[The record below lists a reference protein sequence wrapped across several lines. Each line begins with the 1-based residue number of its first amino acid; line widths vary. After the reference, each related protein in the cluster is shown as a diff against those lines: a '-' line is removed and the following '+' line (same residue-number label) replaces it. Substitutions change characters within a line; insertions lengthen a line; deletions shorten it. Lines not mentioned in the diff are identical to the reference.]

1 MDSERIWILIAR
13 KKAGEASPQ
22 ELAELASLQGNTPYS
37 SEVMDKIWD
46 SPIHSFPEM
55 KAGSGLWDRLEKQL
69 DQPPPPVKRLSPKL
83 WWAAAACLLGIGIS
97 WFVLMHPSDIK
108 TEQPFT
114 ASLNTVTTKPSSK
127 VKQQLPDG
135 TQVWLNGNS
144 QLTYS
149 TADFG
154 KTKRE
159 VVLTG
164 EAFFDVVKNEKIPFI
179 IHAINVNITV
189 KGTAFNVKAYPKQKN
204 VETSLIRGL
213 IEITT
218 KQDPER
224 KIIVKPNEKIII
236 PEVENEKS
244 VSVPD
249 NSGALYSI
257 ARLQKDNHQV
267 IAETAWM
274 QSRLEFDNES
284 FEQIA
289 PKMDSWYSVSIHFT
303 DSAIAGRRFSFV
315 IEKES
320 LQQTLEALKISYP
333 FNYQIKGSEIWISK
347 K

>member
-1 MDSERIWILIAR
+1 MDSERIWILLAR
-13 KKAGEASPQ
+13 KKAGEASPE
-22 ELAELASLQGNTPYS
+22 ELAELESLQGNTAYS
-37 SEVMDKIWD
+37 NEVMDKIWD
-46 SPIHSFPEM
+46 SPMHSFPEM
-55 KAGSGLWDRLEKQL
+55 KINPGHWDRLEHRIHQA
-69 DQPPPPVKRLSPKL
+69 PVKRLSLKIA
-83 WWAAAACLLGIGIS
+83 WAAAACVLSIGIS
-97 WFVLMHPSDIK
+97 WLVFIYRSDLK
-108 TEQPFT
+108 TEKPLT

-127 VKQQLPDG
+127 VKQELPDG

-149 TADFG
+149 TVDFG
-154 KTKRE
+154 KAKRE

-164 EAFFDVVKNEKIPFI
+164 EAFFDVVKNEKVPFI

-224 KIIVKPNEKIII
+224 RIILKPNEKIII
-236 PEVENEKS
+236 PEVENEKT
-244 VSVPD
+244 
-249 NSGALYSI
+249 NSDANSSQSLYSI
-257 ARLQKDNHQV
+257 ARLQKDKNQA
-267 IAETAWM
+267 IAETVWM

-284 FEQIA
+284 FESIA
-289 PKMDSWYSVSIHFT
+289 PKMDSWFSVSIHFR
-303 DSAIAGRRFSFV
+303 DSAIASRRFSAA

-320 LQQTLEALKISYP
+320 LQQTLEALKLSYP

>member
-1 MDSERIWILIAR
+1 MDSERIWVLLAR

-22 ELAELASLQGNTPYS
+22 ELAELESLQGNTAYS
-37 SEVMDKIWD
+37 NEVIDKIWD
-46 SPIHSFPEM
+46 SPMHSFPEM
-55 KAGSGLWDRLEKQL
+55 KANPDLWDRLKKRI
-69 DQPPPPVKRLSPKL
+69 DHPPVIRLSPKIG
-83 WWAAAACLLGIGIS
+83 WAAAACVLSIGIS
-97 WFVLMHPSDIK
+97 WLVLMHRSDLK
-108 TEQPFT
+108 TEQPLT

-127 VKQQLPDG
+127 VKQELPDG

-149 TADFG
+149 TVDFG

-159 VVLTG
+159 VVLVG
-164 EAFFDVVKNEKIPFI
+164 EAFFDVVKNEKVPFI

-189 KGTAFNVKAYPKQKN
+189 KGTAFNVKAYPSQKN

-224 KIIVKPNEKIII
+224 KIILKPNEKIII
-236 PEVENEKS
+236 PEVGNEKT
-244 VSVPD
+244 VSD
-249 NSGALYSI
+249 IDSSQSLYSI
-257 ARLQKDNHQV
+257 ARLQKDKNQV

-284 FEQIA
+284 FEHIA
-289 PKMDSWYSVSIHFT
+289 PKMDSWFSVSIHFN
-303 DSAIAGRRFSFV
+303 DSAIASRRFSAV

-320 LQQTLEALKISYP
+320 LQQTLEALKLSYP

>member
-22 ELAELASLQGNTPYS
+22 ELAELESLQGNTAYS
-37 SEVMDKIWD
+37 SEIMDKIWD
-46 SPIHSFPEM
+46 SPLHSFPEM
-55 KAGSGLWDRLEKQL
+55 KVGSGHWDRLEKRL
-69 DQPPPPVKRLSPKL
+69 DQPLIKKIPSGI
-83 WWAAAACLLGIGIS
+83 WWAAAACLLGIGFS
-97 WFVLMHPSDIK
+97 WFVWIHPFDEK
-108 TEQPFT
+108 TDHSLT
-114 ASLNTVTTKPSSK
+114 SSLNTVTTKPASK

-164 EAFFDVVKNEKIPFI
+164 EAFFDVVRNEKVPFI

-189 KGTAFNVKAYPKQKN
+189 KGTAFNVKAYPRQKN

-244 VSVPD
+244 VPVPD
-249 NSGALYSI
+249 NNQALYSI
-257 ARLQKDNHQV
+257 ARLQKDDHQV

-274 QSRLEFDNES
+274 QSRLEFDNEP

-303 DSAIAGRRFSFV
+303 DSAIAARRFSFV

-320 LQQTLEALKISYP
+320 LQQTLEALKLSSPFSYRM
-333 FNYQIKGSEIWISK
+333 KGSEIWISK